1 MPSIAAITS
10 RRRARREQ
18 IAQRGGRFLRA
29 LGSVVLVV
37 VTIALVVVIA
47 VGIGL
52 SQAYNAYVADL
63 PPAEVLDAAFNS
75 SNNQFFQTTK
85 LYDRTGQHLLY
96 EVIDPRAGD
105 RQWLNIARIPQQF
118 IQATIAIEDKSF
130 YTNPG
135 YDPEGIA
142 RAFVSNL
149 QGGSVQGGSSI
160 TQQLVKNVIIAPGG
174 IAEQSYERKLREL
187 FIASEVTKRY
197 SKDQILEWY
206 LNTNFYG
213 NLAYGIDAAARVYF
227 GKSATQLD
235 LAESALLAAIPQYP
249 ALNPIDA
256 PEDAKA
262 RQEVVLDAMAREGY
276 ITAEQAAAAK
286 ADDVLGRLQSFQQ
299 RFDIRAPHFSFYVI
313 NELTKL
319 LGTDVTFRGGL
330 KVITSIDLTLQDQA
344 ECVARTQ
351 VARLSGLDPAIVIQT
366 DTGSPCDAATFLPA
380 PRASDIGVDHHVTN
394 ASVVVLDPTTG
405 QILAMVGSADYWNA
419 DIDGKF
425 NIAVDGRRQPGSSF
439 KPFTYLT
446 AFSQGYTPASMLL
459 DVRTAFGQDTG
470 IPYVPEN
477 YDRQFH
483 GPVSLRIALARS
495 YNVPAVD
502 LMNRV
507 QVENVIRTA
516 HLMGINTLDRDS
528 NYYGLA
534 LTLGGGEVS
543 LLDMTYAYGVMSNFG
558 RLAGQPIPL
567 NERRSGYR
575 ALDPVAILRVE
586 DSQGNLVQKCGDAE
600 QGDTH
605 CDFSQPRT
613 QQVLTEQ
620 LAYLI
625 TNILSDTQARIGAFG
640 TPNPLELDR
649 PAAAKTGTTNDFV
662 DNWTLGYTPQLVTG
676 VWVGNADSTP
686 MEKVTG
692 LTGAAPIWHAIMKYA
707 TQTLPPLG
715 WDAPPGINQ
724 VTVCYPSGLLP
735 TRDCQ
740 SVANEVFIAGTEP
753 TSYDNIWQS
762 FQVNKETGKLATVY
776 TPPELI
782 ENRVYEILPP
792 EAADWVRL
800 AGLPQ
805 PPTEYDTIYTPPEV
819 NAGDIVIS
827 NLQPFSYVRGQLT
840 LVGTVKA
847 ENFSFFRLQFG
858 QGLNPTQW
866 TQIGGDRGEQLENA
880 DLQPWDTTVL
890 PNGLYSVQLL
900 VVKNDQTFANYTVQV
915 TVDNTRPEVSLIT
928 PSDGDSF
935 TIGTDESVIIQPD
948 AKDNLSLAGVQ
959 IIVDGKLV
967 NTSTVAPFT
976 YRWPLKD
983 VFPGAHTV
991 QLKAIDAAG
1000 NEAQSE
1006 TVTIT
1011 VKGQ

>member
-1 MPSIAAITS
+1 MPTLPAIIH
-10 RRRARREQ
+10 RRRARREET
-18 IAQRGGRFLRA
+18 AQRGNRFFRG
-29 LGSVVLVV
+29 LGSVVLVI
-37 VTIALVVVIA
+37 VTVTFVAVIT

-52 SQAYNAYVADL
+52 SQAYTAYVADL
-63 PPAEVLDAAFNS
+63 PSAEVLDAAFNS
-75 SNNQFFQTTK
+75 TNNQFFQTTK
-85 LYDRTGQHLLY
+85 LYDRTGTQLLY

-105 RQWLNIARIPQQF
+105 RQWLSVDKIPPDF
-118 IQATIAIEDKSF
+118 IRAIIAIEDKTF
-130 YTNPG
+130 YENPG
-135 YDPEGIA
+135 YDLEGIA

-149 QGGSVQGGSSI
+149 QGGSLQGGSSI
-160 TQQLVKNVIIAPGG
+160 TQQLVKNNLIPPDERAIK
-174 IAEQSYERKLREL
+174 SYDRKLREV
-187 FIASEVTKRY
+187 FIAAEVTKRY

-227 GKSATQLD
+227 GKSATELT
-235 LAESALLAAIPQYP
+235 LSESALLAAIPQFP
-249 ALNPIDA
+249 ALNPLDA
-256 PEDAKA
+256 PDEAKF
-262 RQEVVLDAMAREGY
+262 RQELVLDALTREGY
-276 ITAEQAAAAK
+276 ITAAQAAAAQ

-313 NELTKL
+313 NQLTQL
-319 LGTDVTFRGGL
+319 LGPDLTFRGGL
-330 KVITSIDLTLQDQA
+330 KVITSIDLTLQDQV

-351 VARLSGLDPAIVIQT
+351 VARLSGLDPATVIPT
-366 DTGSPCDAATFLPA
+366 ATGAPCEAAAFLPA
-380 PRASDIGVDHHVTN
+380 PRASDIGIDHRVTN
-394 ASVVVLDPTTG
+394 ASVVALDPVTG
-405 QILAMVGSADYWNA
+405 QILAMVGSLDYWNA
-419 DIDGKF
+419 DIAGKF
-425 NIAVDGRRQPGSSF
+425 NVAVDGRRQPGSAF
-439 KPFTYLT
+439 KPFTYVT
-446 AFSQGYTPASMLL
+446 AFSQGYTPASMVL
-459 DVRTAFGQDTG
+459 DVRTAFPQDTG

-516 HLMGINTLDRDS
+516 HLMGINTLDRES
-528 NYYGLA
+528 TYYGLA

-543 LLDMTYAYGVMSNFG
+543 LLDLTYAYGVMANNG

-567 NERRSGYR
+567 DSRRSGYR

-586 DSQGNLVQKCGDAE
+586 DSQGNPLNRCGDGGA
-600 QGDTH
+600 GA
-605 CDFSQPRT
+605 CDFSQPKT

-640 TPNPLELDR
+640 SPNPLELDR

-676 VWVGNADSTP
+676 VWVGNTDSTS

-692 LTGAAPIWHAIMKYA
+692 LTGAAPIWHAVMRYA
-707 TQTLPPLG
+707 TQNLPPLG
-715 WDAPPGINQ
+715 WDAPLGINQ
-724 VTVCYPSGLLP
+724 VRVCYPSGLLP

-740 SVANEVFIAGTEP
+740 SVANEIFIAGTEP

-762 FQVNKETGKLATVY
+762 FPVNKETGKLATVY

-782 ENRVYEILPP
+782 ENRVYEILSP

-805 PPTEYDTIYTPPEV
+805 PPTEYDTIYTPPDAG
-819 NAGDIVIS
+819 AGDIVIA

-840 LVGTVKA
+840 LSGTVKA

-858 QGLNPTQW
+858 PGLNPAQW

-880 DLQPWDTTVL
+880 DLQPWDTTLL

-900 VVKNDQTFANYTVQV
+900 VVKSDQTFANYTVQV

-928 PSDGDSF
+928 PAEGDSF
-935 TIGTDESVIIQPD
+935 TVGNDESVIIQPD

-959 IIVDGKLV
+959 VIVDGKLV

-976 YRWPLKD
+976 YRWPLKGI
-983 VFPGAHTV
+983 FPGAHTI

-1000 NEAQSE
+1000 NETQSE

-1011 VKGQ
+1011 VK